1 MWTGS
6 QSNVHQTFTYNC
18 FCLIKLSRIANSLDG
33 REDFLLMITARVLLA
48 NQFGLR
54 RGRLLAAISNQPDI
68 EIVDELE
75 DARDMQKAV
84 ARFRPDWVV
93 VTHKESGGLS
103 RQCYEILEEY
113 PQTKIVSIPSCG
125 NSATLC
131 WTSLIMHSHQ
141 MEPTQKN
148 LLGALRGKLQF
159 VRALPSRPQLF
170 R

>member
-1 MWTGS
+1 M
-6 QSNVHQTFTYNC
+6 
-18 FCLIKLSRIANSLDG
+18 K
-33 REDFLLMITARVLLA
+33 TARALLA
-48 NQFGLR
+48 NQSSFR

-75 DARDMQKAV
+75 DACDIQKAV
-84 ARFRPDWVV
+84 ARLRPDWVV
-93 VTHKESGGLS
+93 VTHEESGGLS

-113 PQTKIVSIPSCG
+113 PQTKIVSISSCR

-131 WTSLIMHSHQ
+131 WASLIMHSNQ